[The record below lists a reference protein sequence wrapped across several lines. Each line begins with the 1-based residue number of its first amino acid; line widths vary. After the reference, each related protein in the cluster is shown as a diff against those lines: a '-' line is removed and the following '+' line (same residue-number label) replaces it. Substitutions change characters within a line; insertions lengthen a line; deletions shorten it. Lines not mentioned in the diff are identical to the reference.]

1 MSKFVFGACVVWLST
16 CAVPTAY
23 GEDLARFRISVKGSW
38 EPVSLECEEGCAWK
52 ALTFRLNSQGTLID
66 EFGMAGS
73 ETRAGQR
80 RFLIRVG
87 SVGDR
92 MALTCETGCA
102 WKALEFTRAPTP
114 AVITERGKVQAAAD
128 ARAEY
133 ALTPADIRLAI
144 DIGRDPDA
152 AQHFLAQYRIVGYQP
167 VYGVPTAPNKT
178 PTFGVFS
185 TPFSRVVIA
194 SCEAR
199 QAGKPFSGHDVT
211 AEMLEPELRVLA
223 FRWNSRVSHPI
234 WCVNLSPHRI
244 GQLDA
249 TSVPPVQHVT
259 DVVILPTAEKGA
271 APILPTR
278 SERVR
283 SRDLGLAE
291 HIWYGG
297 GVRATF
303 RLADL
308 PDRPILKLSISPNYG
323 GRVEPWGN
331 NDGRF
336 PIDLARL
343 R

>member
-1 MSKFVFGACVVWLST
+1 MNRFMFGACMVWLWTCGTST
-16 CAVPTAY
+16 AH
-23 GEDLARFRISVKGSW
+23 GDDLAHFRINVRGSW

-52 ALTFRLNSQGTLID
+52 SLTFTLNPQGTLID
-66 EFGMAGS
+66 ELGMAGG
-73 ETRAGQR
+73 ETRADQR

-92 MALTCETGCA
+92 MALTCQTGCA
-102 WKALEFTRAPTP
+102 WKALEFALAPTP
-114 AVITERGKVQAAAD
+114 AVITERGKVPPAAD
-128 ARAEY
+128 ARAQS
-133 ALTPADIRLAI
+133 ALTPADIQLAI
-144 DIGRDPDA
+144 DIGRDPNA
-152 AQHFLAQYRIVGYQP
+152 AQHFLAQYRIVAYQSSF
-167 VYGVPTAPNKT
+167 VSTAPNET
-178 PTFGVFS
+178 PTFGLFS

-199 QAGKPFSGHDVT
+199 KAGKPFSGDDVT

-244 GQLDA
+244 GQVEA

-271 APILPTR
+271 APVLPTR

-283 SRDLGLAE
+283 SRDLGFPE

-308 PDRPILKLSISPNYG
+308 PGRPILKLSISPSYG
-323 GRVEPWGN
+323 GRVERWGP